1 MWKWRIK
8 ERWKRWEEVI
18 SLKQRKFE
26 ARAHRQECLH
36 ATGTNETVQV
46 PQPKNLIKNN
56 NVIKV
61 EKKSNPPV
69 VTEIA
74 KRGRG
79 RPRKVVSE
87 KINNVNKAKKH
98 GLVPVVAKGRK

>member
-1 MWKWRIK
+1 M
-8 ERWKRWEEVI
+8 I

-36 ATGTNETVQV
+36 ATGNIETVQV
-46 PQPKNLIKNN
+46 PQPKNLIKNS

-87 KINNVNKAKKH
+87 KIDNKKNGNSKVKK
-98 GLVPVVAKGRK
+98 LASTKGRK